1 MEGQTQMRLI
11 DAEKMNY
18 NYQELCKGISCMSC
32 PFLNCESNKC
42 ELESMIWQ
50 QPPIDAEPT
59 KHGHW
64 VNNRNMYIEW
74 ATCSQCGA
82 EWNKYENEFFRF
94 NFCPNC
100 GVKMDE
106 GEEEE

>member
-1 MEGQTQMRLI
+1 MRLI
-11 DAEKMNY
+11 DAD
-18 NYQELCKGISCMSC
+18 ELLTAFPYDDEPTVTKSSLRMTIKHM
-32 PFLNCESNKC
+32 PT
-42 ELESMIWQ
+42 
-50 QPPIDAEPT
+50 IDAEPT